1 VNRALVE
8 GAAGMAAQQT
18 ALDTIS
24 SNLANIDTPG
34 FRAARPE
41 FTDLIGSSG
50 AALGT
55 ASASARTLFIPGRLE
70 STGDEHD
77 LAIDGDG
84 FFLVKTRDGRA
95 AYTRAGNF
103 TPDAHGRLALPNGA
117 TLDGIRLPD
126 GTTRMDVSSDGA
138 VVAHVAGK
146 SAPFRAGYVH
156 LHAFDDVNSLR
167 QADDGLFYATATATA
182 EAAADRA
189 GRPGIGGF
197 GRLEQRYLERANV
210 SVVDE
215 MMSILAAQRAYE
227 ANAKTVQA
235 ADEMLRLANNL
246 EKG

>member
-8 GAAGMAAQQT
+8 GAAGMAAQQA
-18 ALDTIS
+18 ALDAIS
-24 SNLANIDTPG
+24 SNLANVDTPG
-34 FRAARPE
+34 FRATRPE
-41 FTDLIGSSG
+41 FAELIGSDG

-55 ASASARTLFIPGRLE
+55 GPVAARTLFIPGRLE

-77 LAIDGDG
+77 LAIAGEG
-84 FFLVKTRDGRA
+84 FFRVKSRDGRA

-103 TPDAHGRLALPNGA
+103 TPDSHGRLALPNGA
-117 TLDGIRLPD
+117 TLDGVRLPS
-126 GTTRMDVSSDGA
+126 GTTRMDVSPDGA
-138 VVAHVAGK
+138 VVAHVAGN
-146 SAPFRAGYVH
+146 ARPMRCGYVH
-156 LHAFDDVNSLR
+156 LHAFDDVAAL
-167 QADDGLFYATATATA
+167 QQGDDGMYYATASAG
-182 EAAADRA
+182 ADRS

>member
-1 VNRALVE
+1 
-8 GAAGMAAQQT
+8 MAAQQA

-24 SNLANIDTPG
+24 SNLANVDTPG
-34 FRAARPE
+34 FRATRPE
-41 FTDLIGSSG
+41 FAELIGAGG
-50 AALGT
+50 ATLGAGT
-55 ASASARTLFIPGRLE
+55 MAARTLFTPGRLE

-77 LAIDGDG
+77 LAIDGNG
-84 FFLVKTRDGRA
+84 FFRVKTREGRT

-103 TPDAHGRLALPNGA
+103 APDSHGRLALPNGA
-117 TLDGIRLPD
+117 TLDGIRLPS
-126 GTTRMDVSSDGA
+126 GTTRMDVSPDGA

-146 SAPFRAGYVH
+146 TRPMRAGYLL
-156 LHAFDDVNSLR
+156 LHVFDDVAALR
-167 QADDGLFYATATATA
+167 PGDDGMFYATAS
-182 EAAADRA
+182 A
-189 GRPGIGGF
+189 GNDDSARPGIGGL
-197 GRLEQRYLERANV
+197 GRLEQRHLERANV

>member
-1 VNRALVE
+1 
-8 GAAGMAAQQT
+8 MAAQQT

-41 FTDLIGSSG
+41 FAELVGTNGIKLG
-50 AALGT
+50 AASAT
-55 ASASARTLFIPGRLE
+55 AQTLFIPGRLE

-84 FFLVKTRDGRA
+84 FFRVKSRDGRA

-117 TLDGIRLPD
+117 TLDGIRLPY
-126 GTTRMDVSSDGA
+126 GTTRMDVSPDGA

-146 SAPFRAGYVH
+146 TAPVRAGYVH
-156 LHAFDDVNSLR
+156 LYTFDDVAALR
-167 QADDGLFYATATATA
+167 LDDGMFYATASAG
-182 EAAADRA
+182 ADRA

>member
-1 VNRALVE
+1 VNRALVD

-41 FTDLIGSSG
+41 FAELVG
-50 AALGT
+50 ADGVKLGT
-55 ASASARTLFIPGRLE
+55 ASASSRTLFIPGRLE

-84 FFLVKTRDGRA
+84 FFRVKMRDGRT

-103 TPDAHGRLALPNGA
+103 TPDARGRLALPNGA
-117 TLDGIRLPD
+117 MLDGICLPS
-126 GTTRMDVSSDGA
+126 GTTRMDVSADGA

-146 SAPFRAGYVH
+146 TAPVRAGYVH
-156 LHAFDDVNSLR
+156 LHTFDEVDALR
-167 QADDGLFYATATATA
+167 LDDGMFYATASAGK
-182 EAAADRA
+182 DRA

-197 GRLEQRYLERANV
+197 GRLEQRSLERANV

-235 ADEMLRLANNL
+235 ADEMLRLGL
-246 EKG
+246 CT